1 MTANRWR
8 FKSKRQYREMD
19 ALFNHHIFPG
29 DTSEAFFVCNSKY
42 LMLAF
47 LYNIN
52 LSVMRLAIY
61 ELIVDGNHTLNKFK
75 IAVIPNLYTYVC
87 T

>member
-1 MTANRWR
+1 MH
-8 FKSKRQYREMD
+8 Y
-19 ALFNHHIFPG
+19 LIIIFPG
-29 DTSEAFFVCNSKY
+29 DTSEAFFVRNSKY

-61 ELIVDGNHTLNKFK
+61 ELAIVI